1 MINESTKVTMFLAK
15 FLNNFMALLPIC
27 IILSVNQSLVSLNK
41 QAKKKQAKSLRKA
54 SDWVLSGQC

>member
-27 IILSVNQSLVSLNK
+27 IILSFKQSLVSLNK
-41 QAKKKQAKSLRKA
+41 QA
-54 SDWVLSGQC
+54 